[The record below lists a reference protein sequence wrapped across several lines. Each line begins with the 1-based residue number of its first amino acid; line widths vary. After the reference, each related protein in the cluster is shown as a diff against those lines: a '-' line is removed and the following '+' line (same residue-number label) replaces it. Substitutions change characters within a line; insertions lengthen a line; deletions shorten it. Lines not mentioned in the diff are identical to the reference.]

1 VKADSHLG
9 VRDLLV
15 PTKIIVN
22 LDAEQDRGSV
32 PLVRP
37 HVQINTNVLDIARM
51 EKKIVLIN
59 KMNYL
64 MLLNTV
70 AFIILMVQSIIYT
83 GTEHNLNGC
92 LYDIDQVWCYNN
104 LNCNYDAS

>member
-1 VKADSHLG
+1 MK
-9 VRDLLV
+9 
-15 PTKIIVN
+15 TQVN
-22 LDAEQDRGSV
+22 LDVEQDHGSA
-32 PLVRP
+32 PINRQ
-37 HVQINTNVLDIARM
+37 HVLETINVLDIVRT

-64 MLLNTV
+64 MLLNTI
-70 AFIILMVQSIIYT
+70 AFIILMVQSVIYA

-104 LNCNYDAS
+104 LHCNYSATN